1 MTNAAPRPPLAA
13 CFGGG
18 GAFGYG
24 FNMGVADG
32 LKAEGIDLAH
42 VPMVGTSAGS
52 HAAATIDTALAFD
65 DVATIW
71 QTYIDGSSRYRLA
84 RGIDLS
90 EPIYGGR
97 DATDLGAVAVR
108 LLTLRRR
115 VLSAEEYPLA
125 DIVAA
130 SSSVLPIVRPHRI
143 DGKRYVDG
151 GTISLAS
158 IDLSP
163 NADLLL
169 AVTPYAVK
177 GLGIAGRL
185 GAFQAKR
192 EIRTWTERHGGSV
205 LHVVPSDEMAALGSS
220 RIRDIGDMRI
230 GRAVYPSAVE
240 LGRNVAAA
248 IRRHHPTV
256 AARLTD
262 HE

>member
-1 MTNAAPRPPLAA
+1 MNDTADRPALAV
-13 CFGGG
+13 CLGGG

-24 FNMGVADG
+24 FNMGISDG
-32 LKAEGIDLAH
+32 LAARGIDLSRWSLL
-42 VPMVGTSAGS
+42 GTSAGS
-52 HAAATIDTALAFD
+52 HAAATIDTALEFD

-71 QTYIDGSSRYRLA
+71 QRYIDATPRFRLG

-90 EPIYGGR
+90 GPIYGERG
-97 DATDLGAVAVR
+97 ATDVGAVAAR

-115 VLSAEEYPLA
+115 VLSSEDYPLA

-151 GTISLAS
+151 GTVSLAS

-177 GLGIAGRL
+177 GLGIGGRL
-185 GAFQAKR
+185 GAFQARR
-192 EIRTWTERHGGSV
+192 EIKKWTKEHRGSV
-205 LHVVPSDEMAALGSS
+205 LQVVPSDEMAELGSS
-220 RIRDIGDMRI
+220 RLRDIGDMRI
-230 GRAVYPSAVE
+230 GRAVYPLAVE
-240 LGRNVAAA
+240 LGHHVADI
-248 IRRHHPTV
+248 IRRDYPSV
-256 AARLTD
+256 ATRIDA
-262 HE
+262 

>member
-1 MTNAAPRPPLAA
+1 MNDTGDRPTLAV

-32 LKAEGIDLAH
+32 LAERGIDLGRF
-42 VPMVGTSAGS
+42 PLLGTSAGS
-52 HAAATIDTALAFD
+52 HAAATIDTALEFD

-71 QTYIDGSSRYRLA
+71 QTYIDGTSRFRFG
-84 RGIDLS
+84 RGIDLAG
-90 EPIYGGR
+90 PIYGER
-97 DATDLGAVAVR
+97 SATDVGAVAAR

-115 VLSAEEYPLA
+115 VLSSEDYPLA

-130 SSSVLPIVRPHRI
+130 SSSVLPIVKPHRI

-163 NADLLL
+163 GADLLL

-177 GLGIAGRL
+177 GLGIGGRL
-185 GAFQAKR
+185 GAFQARR
-192 EIRTWTERHGGSV
+192 EIPKWTKEHAGSV
-205 LHVVPSDEMAALGSS
+205 LQVVPSDEMAALGTS
-220 RIRDIGDMRI
+220 RLRDIGDMRI
-230 GRAVYPSAVE
+230 GRAVYPLAIE
-240 LGRNVAAA
+240 LGHQVADA
-248 IRRHHPTV
+248 IRRDYPSV
-256 AARLTD
+256 AARID
-262 HE
+262 S

>member
-1 MTNAAPRPPLAA
+1 MSDATPRPPLAV

-32 LKAEGIDLAH
+32 LAAEGFDLAN

-52 HAAATIDTALAFD
+52 HAAATIDTDLEFD
-65 DVATIW
+65 DVATLW
-71 QTYIDGSSRYRLA
+71 QTYIDGASRLRLA

-90 EPIYGGR
+90 GPIYGGR

-115 VLSAEEYPLA
+115 VLDAEEYPLA

-151 GTISLAS
+151 GTVSLAS

-177 GLGIAGRL
+177 GLGIAGRF

-192 EIRTWTERHGGSV
+192 EIRKWSERHAGSV
-205 LHVVPSDEMAALGSS
+205 LHVVPSTEMAALGTS
-220 RIRDIGDMRI
+220 RIRDIAEMRI
-230 GRAVYPSAVE
+230 GRAVYPLAVE
-240 LGRNVAAA
+240 LGRHVANE

-256 AARLTD
+256 ADRLG
-262 HE
+262 